1 MMLRRILDLLLTIG
15 VILFIALLTV
25 GIILGWSLGLGWS
38 LTRWLDLSLF
48 ESSLLVI
55 IASGLMLFIWEKFLN
70 WVMPTPNTTNRYD
83 ADEDDEED
91 DDEDWETEGYPIPV
105 QRFARTEEDRTNEN
119 WFRYE
124 LANGITL
131 NIKSSSQARGLMN
144 DTQIQELAIRVTD
157 ILVELIKEKPQ
168 QARRISVTTL
178 KKTMHQMKM
187 TPYDDAIL
195 RLAIAALKSQLNYP
209 EARDILFNDL
219 WDEMW

>member
-48 ESSLLVI
+48 ESSLLV
-55 IASGLMLFIWEKFLN
+55 IWEKFLN

-187 TPYDDAIL
+187 TPYDDVIL